1 MEDLSNIGYSTYYLG
16 IPKNIQECLDIY
28 LYKQSGTTR
37 EIITLYNISD
47 IFKKIESGEWDEYK
61 DLNGNPVQS
70 HIESHRSSKEDY
82 FILNSEPNKVIEFD
96 TIIYLSNN
104 KTSAVGFTTFSSI
117 QSTEITE
124 GNYVSSLKIQL
135 NFTVEKDKVIE
146 IELVNTLSELY
157 SQVGSER
164 SEELLRNPDDGSNY
178 ARLSAVKDYLE
189 KKSDNY
195 IRYTNKITSLISDK
209 SYNILTDSNI
219 ILGGPDPQA
228 YKFFVGYDVVLN
240 DYDTAFTKFSI
251 GNYKGDLVLY
261 EWDDTYNFKVASLT
275 DINDFG
281 IPKEYFSGKIEL
293 PNDVSLTL
301 DYMAYSYAVFSDQD
315 FKRYLYD
322 LSKSEWK
329 TVTTDLYID
338 PWDPSGTVV
347 YFNLDSDLTN
357 LSDSSD
363 FYKSLYG
370 IVLDIEENKEMR
382 LHRKIGSWFVFKN
395 VNYLGQIEWVY
406 SNENGIIYLSESE
419 KAIVINDRC
428 ILTQNISSNTIG
440 GVVAYERFYNFYFI
454 DSGKVLKSDLFYSTK
469 NLLAANS
476 EDYQGNYIIKIPAM
490 NGAKNQPLI
499 DGLRRRPLN
508 NLNLPGSNIDLNDG
522 IISSYCGILFYID
535 DTKTKLRYL

>member
-1 MEDLSNIGYSTYYLG
+1 MGDLSNIGYSTYYLG

-47 IFKKIESGEWDEYK
+47 IYKKIESGEWDEYK
-61 DLNGNPVQS
+61 DLSGNPVQP

-82 FILNSEPNKVIEFD
+82 FVLNSEPNKVIEFD
-96 TIIYLSNN
+96 TIIYLSSN

-157 SQVGSER
+157 NQVGSER
-164 SEELLRNPDDGSNY
+164 SEELLRNPNDGSNY
-178 ARLSAVKDYLE
+178 ARLSEVKDYLE

-209 SYNILTDSNI
+209 SYNILTDSNVF
-219 ILGGPDPQA
+219 LGGSDPQA

-261 EWDDTYNFKVASLT
+261 EWDDLYNFKVASLT
-275 DINDFG
+275 DINNFG
-281 IPKEYFSGKIEL
+281 IPKEYFSGKINMPSEVTL
-293 PNDVSLTL
+293 SL

-347 YFNLDSDLTN
+347 YYNLDSDLTN
-357 LSDSSD
+357 LSNSPD

-440 GVVAYERFYNFYFI
+440 GVIAYERFYNFYFI
-454 DSGKVLKSDLFYSTK
+454 DSGKILKSDLFYSTK
-469 NLLAANS
+469 NMLAANK
-476 EDYQGNYIIKIPAM
+476 EDYNGNYIIKIPAM

-499 DGLRRRPLN
+499 DGFRRRPLN
-508 NLNLPGSNIDLNDG
+508 NLNLPGSNIDLSDG